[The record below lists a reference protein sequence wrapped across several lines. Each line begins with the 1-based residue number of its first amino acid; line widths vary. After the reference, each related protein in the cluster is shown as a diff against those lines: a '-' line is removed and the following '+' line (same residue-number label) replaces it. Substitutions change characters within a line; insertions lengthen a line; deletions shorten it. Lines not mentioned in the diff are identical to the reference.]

1 MLHSRDERSV
11 LAARCLD
18 SHIGPLLI
26 VVTDVGV
33 AHIAFQEAA
42 TDSPVE
48 QLVRTFGALG
58 QDALAESSQL
68 LDDTVGEIVAWL
80 NGELTSFTVPIDWCL
95 TSENYRGEVQRA
107 LCTIPRGEAWSYR
120 ELAEATG
127 RPRAARAVG
136 SACATNPL
144 PLIVPCH
151 RVIRSDGTIGPY
163 GVQLGLAR
171 GSEIKRQLLAMEGVE
186 FGWPPASG
194 LRARE
199 VNRL

>member
-1 MLHSRDERSV
+1 MAHLSGEPSF
-11 LAARCLD
+11 LAARCVE
-18 SHIGPLLI
+18 SNVGPLL
-26 VVTDVGV
+26 VAVTEVGV
-33 AHIAFQEAA
+33 ANISFQEAA
-42 TDSPVE
+42 TDSPAE
-48 QLVRTFGALG
+48 QLVKTFGTVG
-58 QDALAESSQL
+58 HDALAESSQL
-68 LDDTVGEIVAWL
+68 LDDTRGEIIAWL

-151 RVIRSDGTIGPY
+151 RVIRSDGRIGPY

-186 FGWPPASG
+186 LGWPPASG